1 MSQDQKL
8 QASVLAELMWEPSIT
23 AAHVGVTADDGVVT
37 LTGHVENYFQKHAA
51 EKAAARVKGV
61 KGVAQKLEV
70 RLFGASK
77 RSDEQI
83 AHAAIDR
90 LAWEVTVPSDAV
102 KIEVEKGYVTLTG
115 AVGWHFEKD
124 AAERTIRGL
133 YGVMGIS
140 NEIVIKSQPNAM
152 NTSADIDVA
161 LHRSWFDPKTIRVT
175 TDGGKVK
182 LTGSVHT
189 PGDRFTAGAAAWGS
203 PGATIVE
210 NDLVI
215 A

>member
-1 MSQDQKL
+1 M
-8 QASVLAELMWEPSIT
+8 
-23 AAHVGVTADDGVVT
+23 
-37 LTGHVENYFQKHAA
+37 
-51 EKAAARVKGV
+51 
-61 KGVAQKLEV
+61 
-70 RLFGASK
+70 
-77 RSDEQI
+77 
-83 AHAAIDR
+83 
-90 LAWEVTVPSDAV
+90 
-102 KIEVEKGYVTLTG
+102 TG
-115 AVGWHFEKD
+115 AVRWHFEKD

-152 NTSADIDVA
+152 NISADIDVA